1 MDIKIT
7 PEGIRPGS
15 DAGSFEAEPSFTVDY
30 SSKDTLLV
38 EGSGLLAQMVIKL
51 LFTRRG
57 TVLSDPSEG
66 TMLPVIAG
74 SGNNVATE
82 ISSTI
87 IEDAIGSVE
96 RHIKAKQAAGTNF
109 KSEEILE
116 SITLKSIQ
124 ATQSSVE
131 AKIEIRNTV
140 GQVALLKVG
149 V

>member
-7 PEGIRPGS
+7 PVGVPSGSTPG
-15 DAGSFEAEPSFTVDY
+15 DFVAEPTFHIDFKSVDGF
-30 SSKDTLLV
+30 SVT
-38 EGSGLLAQMVIKL
+38 GSGLLAQMVVKL

-57 TVLSDPSEG
+57 SVLSNPSEG

-82 ISSTI
+82 ISSTV
-87 IEDAIGSVE
+87 IEDAVGSVE
-96 RHIKAKQAAGTNF
+96 RHIRSMQGPGSNF
-109 KSEEILE
+109 SPEETLQ

-124 ATQSSVE
+124 ATESHVE
-131 AKIEIRNTV
+131 AQIEIKNVAGRS
-140 GQVALLKVG
+140 ALLRVG

>member
-7 PEGIRPGS
+7 PEGVRPGPES
-15 DAGSFEAEPSFTVDY
+15 GSFVAEPSFTIDY

-38 EGSGLLAQMVIKL
+38 EGSGLLAQMVVKL

-96 RHIKAKQAAGTNF
+96 RQIKAKQSAGTNF
-109 KSEEILE
+109 TAEELLE

-131 AKIEIRNTV
+131 AKIEIRNAV